1 MAKNK
6 KTQMKIKRRLLSLL
20 LIFFVANSIFS
31 QQKVTIVV
39 AANLKTAMDSI
50 QKVYKT
56 KYPNDVIQITYGAS
70 GKFYEQISN
79 GAPFDL
85 FFSADMNYPK
95 LLKNESFAVS
105 PIKRYAV
112 GRLAIWSKKIDPNTA
127 KMNSLLDS
135 QVKKISIANPKTA
148 PYGAKA
154 IESSKYYKIYDK
166 IKNKLVFGENIA
178 QAAQFVALGAAEI
191 GVIALSDALSPAM
204 KKEKGKYYV
213 IPQQSHE
220 PLEQGCVILKHGKDN
235 AVAKRFYDYIS
246 SEKAVQILTYYGYS
260 QK

>member
-1 MAKNK
+1 M
-6 KTQMKIKRRLLSLL
+6 KTKTKLLSLF
-20 LIFFVANSIFS
+20 LIFFVSSCILG
-31 QQKVTIVV
+31 QQKASVVV

-95 LLKNESFAVS
+95 LLKNKGFAVS
-105 PIKRYAV
+105 PIKLYAI
-112 GRLAIWSKKIDPNTA
+112 GRLAIWSKKIDPNKD
-127 KMNSLLDS
+127 KMNSLLDPK
-135 QVKKISIANPKTA
+135 VKKISIANPKTA

-154 IESSKYYKIYDK
+154 IESFKYYKIYDK
-166 IKNKLVFGENIA
+166 IKNNLVYGENIA

-213 IPQQSHE
+213 IPQQSHN
-220 PLEQGCVILKHGKDN
+220 PLEQGCVILKHGKAN
-235 AVAKRFYDYIS
+235 AAAKRFYDYIS
-246 SEKAVQILTYYGYS
+246 TEKAVQIFTYYGYS